1 MAVAEHLWTGRKNQ
15 LQVSVGQYSDK
26 GRKPRNQDFHGL
38 YVPREPQL
46 SSKGI
51 AIALADGISS
61 SDVSHIASETAVAAF
76 LSDYFSTSDAWSVK
90 TSVTRVLSATNAW
103 LHAQTRRGQHRY
115 DMDRGYVCTFSAVV
129 LKSTT
134 AHLFHVGDTRI
145 YRLRGVDLEP
155 LTRDH
160 RVWVGEGKSYLSR
173 ALGIGPQLE
182 IDYQAL
188 AVEAGDLF
196 LLATDGVYE
205 FVEGRAMQRCIGE
218 HAGDLQ
224 QAAQAIVEQALA
236 NGSDDNLTLQLVRVD
251 GLPRAEADELQHKLG
266 ELPCPPVLEARQS
279 FDGYRIV
286 RPLHVSARSH
296 VYLATDEG
304 SGATVV
310 LKTPALDLQHD
321 AGYLERFLME
331 EWIARRI
338 DSPHVLKACAPT
350 RKRSYLYAVSEFIE
364 GQTLAQWMIDHPR
377 PELETVRGIVEQIAR
392 GLRAFHRLEMLHQ
405 DLRPANLMIDATGT
419 VKIIDFGATRVAG
432 LQEVDSRQ
440 RDGPILG
447 TAQYSAPEYWLGEPG
462 TVRSDVFSLAVIAY
476 QMLGGRLPYG
486 AGMARART
494 RSAQGRL
501 RYAPIA
507 QGRALPLWLD
517 AVLRKACHPD
527 PLKRYADPD
536 EFAHA
541 LRHPGP
547 ALLNPGRVPL
557 LERNPLL
564 FWQLGCLILG
574 LMVVVLLARQ

>member
-26 GRKPRNQDFHGL
+26 GHKPRNQDFHGL
-38 YVPREPQL
+38 CVPREPQL

-251 GLPRAEADELQHKLG
+251 GRWL
-266 ELPCPPVLEARQS
+266 VLSILWEQA
-279 FDGYRIV
+279 
-286 RPLHVSARSH
+286 
-296 VYLATDEG
+296 
-304 SGATVV
+304 
-310 LKTPALDLQHD
+310 
-321 AGYLERFLME
+321 
-331 EWIARRI
+331 
-338 DSPHVLKACAPT
+338 
-350 RKRSYLYAVSEFIE
+350 
-364 GQTLAQWMIDHPR
+364 AQ
-377 PELETVRGIVEQIAR
+377 
-392 GLRAFHRLEMLHQ
+392 
-405 DLRPANLMIDATGT
+405 
-419 VKIIDFGATRVAG
+419 
-432 LQEVDSRQ
+432 
-440 RDGPILG
+440 
-447 TAQYSAPEYWLGEPG
+447 
-462 TVRSDVFSLAVIAY
+462 
-476 QMLGGRLPYG
+476 
-486 AGMARART
+486 
-494 RSAQGRL
+494 
-501 RYAPIA
+501 
-507 QGRALPLWLD
+507 
-517 AVLRKACHPD
+517 
-527 PLKRYADPD
+527 
-536 EFAHA
+536 
-541 LRHPGP
+541 
-547 ALLNPGRVPL
+547 ALLLTN
-557 LERNPLL
+557 EFL
-564 FWQLGCLILG
+564 F
-574 LMVVVLLARQ
+574 VD